1 MRPDVRGFPT
11 AAVAGGGAGVMIGL
25 TLWAHAALASAS
37 TPPTPVQLCANGAG
51 IVVYAAGGTCP
62 SNTTAIPPVAQQ
74 SGVADLYTR
83 LNADEATISS
93 LQGQVTTDTNNITTL
108 QNQVTSL
115 QSQVTTDTNNITALQ
130 SLVASLNLTTLQDQ
144 VTTDT
149 NDITSLQ
156 GLLKGVSRAPDANGY
171 DTLTFSG
178 MNLQVVNGTGSES
191 TTNGLGNLIVGYA
204 DNELGFGRT
213 GSHNLITG
221 DDGGWTSSGG
231 LLAGTFNQ
239 VTGRWASVSGGFQN
253 TASGDWASVSGGPN
267 NTASGY
273 AASVSGGGSN
283 TASGGD
289 ASVSGGGSNT
299 ASLDFASVSGG
310 AFNTASGRNASVSG
324 GGSNTASGQ
333 QASVSGGALNVA
345 GGNWD
350 AILGGASNTIA
361 STYSCAYFPGSPT
374 TSNC

>member
-1 MRPDVRGFPT
+1 MRPDVRGFLT

-93 LQGQVTTDTNNITTL
+93 LQGQVTTDTNHIATL
-108 QNQVTSL
+108 QGQVTSL
-115 QSQVTTDTNNITALQ
+115 QGQVTSDTNNITALQ
-130 SLVASLNLTTLQDQ
+130 SLVASLNITTLQDQ

-149 NDITSLQ
+149 NNITSLQ

-191 TTNGLGNLIVGYA
+191 TSNGLGNLVVGYA
-204 DNELGFGRT
+204 DNPANRGRT

-221 DDGGWTSSGG
+221 DAGGWTSYGG
-231 LLAGTFNQ
+231 LLAGNANQ
-239 VTGRWASVSGGFQN
+239 ITGPLASVSGGAGN
-253 TASGDWASVSGGPN
+253 TASGRW
-267 NTASGY
+267 
-273 AASVSGGGSN
+273 ASVSGGGSN
-283 TASGGD
+283 TAKGSDASVSGGGGNTASAEFASVSGGEINTASD
-289 ASVSGGGSNT
+289 SGASVSGGNNNTASGAFASVSGGGSNT
-299 ASLDFASVSGG
+299 AAGLLDV
-310 AFNTASGRNASVSG
+310 
-324 GGSNTASGQ
+324 
-333 QASVSGGALNVA
+333 
-345 GGNWD
+345 
-350 AILGGASNTIA
+350 ILGGNGNTIT

>member
-1 MRPDVRGFPT
+1 MRPDVRGFLT

-25 TLWAHAALASAS
+25 TLWAHAVLASAS

-115 QSQVTTDTNNITALQ
+115 QGQVTTDTNN
-130 SLVASLNLTTLQDQ
+130 
-144 VTTDT
+144 
-149 NDITSLQ
+149 ITSLQ

-178 MNLQVVNGTGSES
+178 MNLQVVNGTGNES

-204 DNELGFGRT
+204 DNPLGFGRN

-221 DDGGWTSSGG
+221 DDNGWKSYGG
-231 LLAGTFNQ
+231 LVAGAGNQ
-239 VTGRWASVSGGFQN
+239 IDGVYASVSGGVSN
-253 TASGDWASVSGGPN
+253 TASGNFAAVSGGNGNTASGPSTSVSGGSN
-267 NTASGY
+267 NTASG
-273 AASVSGGGSN
+273 
-283 TASGGD
+283 
-289 ASVSGGGSNT
+289 
-299 ASLDFASVSGG
+299 DFASVSGG
-310 AFNTASGRNASVSG
+310 GGNTASGLIASVSGGASNTASGLVASVGG
-324 GGSNTASGQ
+324 GGSNTA
-333 QASVSGGALNVA
+333 GGPY
-345 GGNWD
+345 D
-350 AILGGASNTIA
+350 AILGGKSITIT
-361 STYSCAYFPGSPT
+361 STYSCAYFPDSPT